1 MSQCRFNKPQLDLS
15 RRPEQGPWL
24 VDMQSFFELSFWIAE
39 ELIDLEMRFQPV
51 AKRVKLRY
59 QAVNRAG

>member
-24 VDMQSFFELSFWIAE
+24 VDMQSFFELSFFSNGHKKAWAS
-39 ELIDLEMRFQPV
+39 RFSLYFLV
-51 AKRVKLRY
+51 IIFTVKN
-59 QAVNRAG
+59 QVDS